1 MTGCCRIYFVDRVA
15 AADSR
20 AWMCRKSVGRFHG
33 SRRSASNCVA
43 DEKNAHGKQ
52 NRDRAVAPIGDE
64 HPIID
69 GAGVIP
75 EGAHFILPARERTER
90 PPAGQRLPRCLIFSS
105 PGWGVAQL
113 LENIISTATA
123 TRFGSF
129 PFVSVVLRMAVSLYR
144 SRGSRRPSDPSLF
157 WRNHLRHA
165 SRQRPA
171 ALALRSL
178 PRRRGAP

>member
-1 MTGCCRIYFVDRVA
+1 MPDSARQEGSATTYGLINRRARFPAPWRADKNPGGVPEAIGHSCFDALTGCCRIYFVDRVA

-33 SRRSASNCVA
+33 SRRSASNCVT

-69 GAGVIP
+69 GA
-75 EGAHFILPARERTER
+75 
-90 PPAGQRLPRCLIFSS
+90 AGQRLPRCLIFSS

-123 TRFGSF
+123 TRFVPVRS
-129 PFVSVVLRMAVSLYR
+129 PSSRW
-144 SRGSRRPSDPSLF
+144 SRGSRRPTDPSF
-157 WRNHLRHA
+157 G
-165 SRQRPA
+165 SVPQIRPV
-171 ALALRSL
+171 
-178 PRRRGAP
+178 